1 MKASFSFI
9 GNKGTLL
16 PSERKLTDNFKI
28 KCDQLARDLL
38 QDLSRKIILL
48 SIQTISFSYS
58 FDSSCFRSQL
68 SFYTGCSMLA
78 TNCRVTQK
86 EIIILD

>member
-9 GNKGTLL
+9 GSKGTLL

-48 SIQTISFSYS
+48 SIQTISYS
-58 FDSSCFRSQL
+58 FNSSCFRSQL